1 MVMNTP
7 TFFFDGENRALDL
20 LNTVVVD
27 DGAVRD
33 LLAHPHAVGAWL
45 VASGTAEGEAVCD
58 VVAFPPLGRRLV
70 VETVQLRDALRVLVD
85 AFARGTVLPPQAV
98 FALDRVLEA
107 RRRHTRVRADGV
119 SLSVEEAVDDDVP
132 LGLLEP
138 VARAALELVTQGDRA
153 RLRQCDADDCGLWF
167 YDTSRN
173 GSRRWCSMA
182 RCGNRA
188 KVAAHYRR
196 HRED

>member
-1 MVMNTP
+1 MPSMRQRGLLIAAVLWTAVLLSGHP
-7 TFFFDGENRALDL
+7 AWAADAVTLELKWFHQFQFAGYYAAKEKGFFAEEGLD
-20 LNTVVVD
+20 V
-27 DGAVRD
+27 AIRERD
-33 LLAHPHAVGAWL
+33 PKE
-45 VASGTAEGEAVCD
+45 S
-58 VVAFPPLGRRLV
+58 PI
-70 VETVQLRDALRVLVD
+70 
-85 AFARGTVLPPQAV
+85 
-98 FALDRVLEA
+98 DRVLEA
-107 RRRHTRVRADGV
+107 RRRHARVRADGV
-119 SLSVEEAVDDDVP
+119 SLSVEGAVDDDVP

-196 HRED
+196 HREG